1 MFNMSMAA
9 ALAGGVIV
17 AIRQA
22 KRIPKRATVFLWLIP
37 FCRMAVPVG
46 LNSPYSLVALL
57 TRVTVTSV
65 AVYRPAENA
74 AVSMMNFAKAAATYF
89 PITYKASALG
99 AVFGAASV
107 IWLTGFLAILLL
119 LAVTY
124 VITLRELKDAVHLRR
139 NIYASDKIVTPGVYG
154 ILQPKIVLPAARMA
168 ADTELILLHEAMHIR
183 RKDNLWR
190 VVGFLAV
197 AVHWFNPLCW
207 VFLKLFLEDLEMS
220 CDECVL
226 GRLGKDRAK
235 EYALSLLESKQ
246 SAAVFTSAFGGAK
259 IRTRIE
265 HILSFRKMTKVSLVV
280 FILLITTV
288 AWLLLTNPG

>member
-1 MFNMSMAA
+1 M
-9 ALAGGVIV
+9 
-17 AIRQA
+17 
-22 KRIPKRATVFLWLIP
+22 
-37 FCRMAVPVG
+37 
-46 LNSPYSLVALL
+46 
-57 TRVTVTSV
+57 
-65 AVYRPAENA
+65 
-74 AVSMMNFAKAAATYF
+74 
-89 PITYKASALG
+89 
-99 AVFGAASV
+99 
-107 IWLTGFLAILLL
+107 
-119 LAVTY
+119 
-124 VITLRELKDAVHLRR
+124 
-139 NIYASDKIVTPGVYG
+139 TPGVYG

-207 VFLKLFLEDLEMS
+207 VFLKLFFEDLEMS

-246 SAAVFTSAFGGAK
+246 STTVFTSAFGGAK

-280 FILLITTV
+280 FFLLITTV
-288 AWLLLTNPG
+288 AWDSLPLASRSGGVRSCGVSVF